1 MRVVFIGDIVG
12 RTGCEY
18 VAQILGAGLAE
29 RKPDLV
35 VANAENAAEGRGLTR
50 KLAELLYDAGVEFL
64 TLGNHTWDQKDF
76 AEWVDDD
83 KRIVRPANYPPGTPG
98 QGYTV
103 FRVQGKSVL
112 LVNLMGRTFLS
123 QLDCPFRTLDRIL
136 DEHPDVHLVLVD
148 MHAETTSEKLAI
160 GWAYAGRVSAVFG
173 THTHVPTADAQIL
186 PGGTAYITD
195 VGMVGPRTGILGM
208 DRESVIRRMRTQ
220 LPTRFTVAS
229 GPRQFCAVQADFD
242 NQGRAIAI
250 EPWQVVEPGGL

>member
-1 MRVVFIGDIVG
+1 MRVIFIGDIVG

-18 VAQILGAGLAE
+18 VAQILGSGLAE
-29 RKPDLV
+29 RKPDLI

-50 KLAELLYDAGVEFL
+50 KIAEMLYDAGVELL

-76 AEWVDDD
+76 ADWVDDD

-103 FRVQGKSVL
+103 CRVQGKSVL

-123 QLDCPFRTLDRIL
+123 QLDCPFRTLDSIL
-136 DEHPDVHLVLVD
+136 DAHPDVHHVLVD

-186 PGGTAYITD
+186 PGGTAYMTD

-208 DRESVIRRMRTQ
+208 DRESVIRRMRTH

-242 NQGRAIAI
+242 DQGRATAI
-250 EPWQVVEPGGL
+250 EPWQVVEPGSL